1 MLNTKQSLATYQ
13 SELTTRFDAPIISK
27 IEDCLMPYKY
37 MFDGTMHLNDDG
49 VRYYCKQLA
58 DDLKK
63 VRKENN

>member
-1 MLNTKQSLATYQ
+1 
-13 SELTTRFDAPIISK
+13 
-27 IEDCLMPYKY
+27 

-49 VRYYCKQLA
+49 VRYYCEKLA